1 MSRQALS
8 NLFNGRTALSVEM
21 AIRFEK
27 AFGIRADTLM
37 RMQTAYDLALPGL
50 MPTTS
55 SSMRLG
61 CSKTPALDA
70 LIPLSKTASEWMRT
84 RGTPQKPLACEA
96 TI

>member
-1 MSRQALS
+1 MSRQLLS
-8 NLFNGRTALSVEM
+8 NLFNGRAALSAEM
-21 AIRFEK
+21 AIRFET
-27 AFGIRADTLM
+27 AFGVKADTLM

-70 LIPLSKTASEWMRT
+70 LIPRSTTAGEWMRT
-84 RGTPQKPLACEA
+84 RGTPQKPLACAA